1 MRIVTN
7 KELSSYKVLP
17 FDLYTENKG
26 KILEAGEVL
35 TPGKLIML
43 KNYVKIYTEEF
54 GSEEE
59 SEGKV
64 EAENGTPSQLLN
76 FSYEGIDAADFET
89 VINKDAYVK
98 TEIQVK
104 IKYFYKRILDLLIQG
119 YYEEALFKLNTLVGV
134 LKTEV
139 FKQVGKSGKG
149 SKIRFLGEY
158 ELCHPLNVA
167 VISGLAEQNKYD
179 VIKNILVSKYQSST
193 YMERY
198 VLEALCKM
206 GYIEE
211 AQERIKVRYEEMVN
225 GENACSTLWETWV
238 YEAGTKNHAW
248 SGGPLVIMSKYFA
261 GIEPLK
267 SGYEEISIKPQFG
280 NLTQIFA
287 NTDTIK
293 GEITLYA
300 EKFAESI
307 YMNVDVPEKTR
318 IAIPKFEENLK
329 IIVNG
334 KTVYKKGKP
343 KKNKIAEYYSED
355 EKYFYFYVEAGEYEI
370 QAINVR

>member
-76 FSYEGIDAADFET
+76 FSYESIDASDFET

-167 VISGLAEQNKYD
+167 VISGLIAK
-179 VIKNILVSKYQSST
+179 K
-193 YMERY
+193 
-198 VLEALCKM
+198 LEF
-206 GYIEE
+206 
-211 AQERIKVRYEEMVN
+211 
-225 GENACSTLWETWV
+225 STL
-238 YEAGTKNHAW
+238 
-248 SGGPLVIMSKYFA
+248 
-261 GIEPLK
+261 
-267 SGYEEISIKPQFG
+267 
-280 NLTQIFA
+280 
-287 NTDTIK
+287 
-293 GEITLYA
+293 
-300 EKFAESI
+300 
-307 YMNVDVPEKTR
+307 NVDQV
-318 IAIPKFEENLK
+318 
-329 IIVNG
+329 
-334 KTVYKKGKP
+334 
-343 KKNKIAEYYSED
+343 
-355 EKYFYFYVEAGEYEI
+355 I
-370 QAINVR
+370 QRQCLQ